1 MSYIEVVIDTDHL
14 ETDDLI
20 TILDKRGFTVL
31 YPGDNDEATEQNET
45 MKDDI
50 YGLYRDFTNW
60 NGNRMSDS
68 SFESALKQFFEKYT
82 DKVVA

>member
-31 YPGDNDEATEQNET
+31 YPGDNDEATKQNET

-60 NGNRMSDS
+60 NDNRVSES
-68 SFESALKQFFEKYT
+68 FFESALKRFFEKYT
-82 DKVVA
+82 DKIVA

>member
-50 YGLYRDFTNW
+50 DALYRDFINW
-60 NGNRMSDS
+60 NDNRVSES
-68 SFESALKQFFEKYT
+68 FFESALKRFFEKYT
-82 DKVVA
+82 DKIVI

>member
-31 YPGDNDEATEQNET
+31 YPGDNEEATEQNET

-50 YGLYRDFTNW
+50 YGLYRDYIRW
-60 NGNRMSDS
+60 NDNRMADHD
-68 SFESALKQFFEKYT
+68 FATLMKLFFEKYT
-82 DKVVA
+82 DKIVA

>member
-50 YGLYRDFTNW
+50 YSLYQDFICW
-60 NGNRMSDS
+60 KDLGMKDS
-68 SFESALKQFFEKYT
+68 TFEAAMKRFFEKHT
-82 DKVVA
+82 DKIVA